1 MRLGFVRTTI
11 HRLAGCEIRPENG
24 GDRVTINEL
33 GLKYGTDKSSSFHDY
48 LRIYERYLEP
58 MRETAK
64 KVLEIG
70 VAGGASIRMWR
81 DYFPNATI
89 YGIDHN
95 VEFVT
100 AIQSVGKPK
109 EERIELFANEATD
122 PVTWQMLG
130 QNWCNNFDLIVD
142 DGGHFSSQIIPA
154 WNGAWPL
161 LRHGGIYICED
172 MHAIWANEKGRT
184 AFDFFEEISY
194 VQLHENGQAQCG
206 KRFSG
211 EFEFVH
217 WYKSLVII
225 KKR

>member
-1 MRLGFVRTTI
+1 MRVGFVRATL
-11 HRLAGCEIRPENG
+11 HRLAHGEIRSENG
-24 GDRVTINEL
+24 GGRVTLNDL

-70 VAGGASIRMWR
+70 IAGGNSLWMWR
-81 DYFPNATI
+81 QYFPYAQI
-89 YGIDHN
+89 FGIDHN
-95 VEFVT
+95 RHFVDAMFNKDPLIQAEF
-100 AIQSVGKPK
+100 G
-109 EERIELFANEATD
+109 EATD
-122 PVTWQMLG
+122 PAFWQRFGELWG
-130 QNWCNNFDLIVD
+130 HQWDFICD

-161 LRHGGIYICED
+161 LRQGGIYICED
-172 MHAIWANEKGRT
+172 LHAIWANESGHA

-194 VQLHENGQAQCG
+194 TQLHEKGEAQRG
-206 KRFSG
+206 KRFDG